1 MKSPNEKTLII
12 LDNDQSLTDKTG
24 MYYVAE
30 ILFTKEEYEYFCN
43 ENAKDKNWVDSFNR
57 FYKMLKDKK
66 ISLSK
71 LTSTVESIEKTRT
84 KKNKKK

>member
-43 ENAKDKNWVDSFNR
+43 EKR
-57 FYKMLKDKK
+57 K
-66 ISLSK
+66 IK
-71 LTSTVESIEKTRT
+71 IG
-84 KKNKKK
+84 

>member
-12 LDNDQSLTDKTG
+12 LDNDQTLIDKTC

-30 ILFTKEEYEYFCN
+30 TLFTKEEYEYFCN
-43 ENAKDKNWVDSFNR
+43 ENAKDK
-57 FYKMLKDKK
+57 K

-71 LTSTVESIEKTRT
+71 LTSTVESTELTKGMKELFEFLRENKEK
-84 KKNKKK
+84 NLI